1 MHSHCSGPHTP
12 LGQAPALSAAEG
24 ARAWA
29 ALGARTSPLRG
40 LSGANDMLV
49 NVPEM
54 GDSITE
60 GTILEWVKGPGDYV
74 EMDDVVVVIE
84 TDKVEVMMGEAAS
97 PA

>member
-1 MHSHCSGPHTP
+1 MHSHCSGLNTP

>member
-1 MHSHCSGPHTP
+1 
-12 LGQAPALSAAEG
+12 
-24 ARAWA
+24 
-29 ALGARTSPLRG
+29 
-40 LSGANDMLV
+40 MLV

-97 PA
+97 PP